1 MLKFSKQIIIL
12 KMFFRDEQLQ
22 RSIKDMEVEAELL
35 ETVNTFEEKR
45 HKKWIENLDKKQYVF
60 LK

>member
-1 MLKFSKQIIIL
+1 
-12 KMFFRDEQLQ
+12 MFFRDEQLQ

>member
-1 MLKFSKQIIIL
+1 MLKFSKQIITL

-22 RSIKDMEVEAELL
+22 RSITDMEVEAELIK
-35 ETVNTFEEKR
+35 TVNTFEEKR
-45 HKKWIENLDKKQYVF
+45 HQKWIENLDKKQYVF

>member
-1 MLKFSKQIIIL
+1 MLKFSKQNITL

-45 HKKWIENLDKKQYVF
+45 HKKWIENLDKKQYVI

>member
-1 MLKFSKQIIIL
+1 MLKFSKQIITL

-45 HKKWIENLDKKQYVF
+45 HKKWIEKLDKKQYVF

>member
-1 MLKFSKQIIIL
+1 MLKFSKQIITL

-22 RSIKDMEVEAELL
+22 RRIKDMEVEAELL

>member
-1 MLKFSKQIIIL
+1 MQQNIEE
-12 KMFFRDEQLQ
+12 M
-22 RSIKDMEVEAELL
+22 EAEFKLL

>member
-1 MLKFSKQIIIL
+1 MLKFSKQNITL

-45 HKKWIENLDKKQYVF
+45 HKKWIEKLDKKQYVF

>member
-1 MLKFSKQIIIL
+1 MLKFSKQNITI

-45 HKKWIENLDKKQYVF
+45 HKKLFETKRQKEDNPNW
-60 LK
+60 

>member
-1 MLKFSKQIIIL
+1 MLKFSKQNITL

-45 HKKWIENLDKKQYVF
+45 HQKWIENLDKKQYVF